1 MQTENKPT
9 STTNTQRTDELEVK
23 QWKTR
28 RKGDISIWDPKIIR
42 RAIPDSFKKL
52 DPRVQ
57 VKNPVMFVVEV
68 GSVVTTIEFVRLLF
82 AQPTATL
89 DRTHLNFEIFFV
101 LAVAIWLWF
110 TVVFANFAEAM
121 AEGRG
126 KAQADTLRR
135 ARTTTMAK
143 RLASP
148 DHLGPTQEVAAPELR
163 KGDLVLVEAGD
174 MIPGD
179 GDVVEGVA
187 SVDESAIT
195 GESAPVIRESGG
207 DRSAVTG
214 GTRVLSDWIVVQ
226 ISANPGETFLDRMI
240 ALVEGAKRQKTPNEI
255 ALNILIA
262 ALTIIFLLV
271 VVSLE
276 PFAIYSGQPVSVT
289 TLIALLVCLIPT
301 TIGGLLSAIGIA
313 GMDRMV
319 QRNVLA
325 MSGRA
330 VEAAGDVDVLLLD
343 KTGTITLGNRQA
355 TRFVPL
361 HGVEERDLAEAAMLS
376 SLSDETPEGRSIVA
390 LAREKYGL
398 TDKVDPSATFIPFSA
413 MTRMSGVDMNGAHN
427 GISQALVRSIRKGAS
442 DSVAAY
448 VAEHGGSTSDELKVI
463 VNGIASAGSTPLVV
477 AEVKAGSDSTDG
489 HARVLGVIELKDIV
503 KGGMRARFDELRK
516 MGIRTIMITGDNPL
530 TAAAIA
536 KEAGVDDFLA
546 QATPETKMKLIKEQQ
561 TGGRMVA
568 MTGDGTND
576 APALAQADVGVAMNT
591 GTQAAKEA
599 ANMVDLDS
607 NPTKLIEVV
616 EVGKQLLI
624 TRGALTTFS
633 IANDVAKYFA
643 IIPAAF
649 SVTYPQLQALNIM
662 HLATPNSAVLSA
674 VIFNALII
682 IALIPLALRGIR
694 YRAIGAGPLLRR
706 NLLIYGIGGIIIP
719 FIGIKA
725 IDLILQLLHLT
736 LG

>member
-1 MQTENKPT
+1 MQTNL
-9 STTNTQRTDELEVK
+9 RTDELEVK

-28 RKGDISIWDPKIIR
+28 RKGGISIWDPKIIR
-42 RAIPDSFKKL
+42 AAIPESFKKL

-57 VKNPVMFVVEV
+57 IKNPVMFVVEI
-68 GSVVTTIEFVRLLF
+68 GSVITTIEFVRLLF
-82 AQPTATL
+82 TQPTATFTSSQL
-89 DRTHLNFEIFFV
+89 VAERLFV
-101 LAVAIWLWF
+101 LAVAVWLWF

-148 DHLGPTQEVAAPELR
+148 DRTGKVQEVAAPELR

-174 MIPGD
+174 VIPGD

-226 ISANPGETFLDRMI
+226 VSANPGETFLDRMI

-262 ALTIIFLLV
+262 SLTVIFVLV

-276 PFAIYSGQPVSVT
+276 PFAIYSGQAVSVT

-301 TIGGLLSAIGIA
+301 TIGGLLSSIGIA

-361 HGVEERDLAEAAMLS
+361 QGVDEREVAQAAMLS

-390 LAREKYGL
+390 LAQEKYGF
-398 TDKVDPSATFIPFSA
+398 TDAVDPATTFIPFSA
-413 MTRMSGVDMNGAHN
+413 TTRMSGVDLNGKQSSNGAEH
-427 GISQALVRSIRKGAS
+427 VHTIRKGAA
-442 DSVAAY
+442 DAVAAY
-448 VAEHGGSTSDELKVI
+448 VAEHGGDQSNHDELQAI
-463 VNGIASAGSTPLVV
+463 VDGIARAGSTPLVV
-477 AEVKAGSDSTDG
+477 AETETGSNGTAEK
-489 HARVLGVIELKDIV
+489 ARVLGVIELKDIV
-503 KGGMRARFDELRK
+503 KGGMRARFDELRR

-530 TAAAIA
+530 TAATIA

-546 QATPETKMKLIKEQQ
+546 QATPETKMKLIREQQ
-561 TGGRMVA
+561 AGGRLVA

-624 TRGALTTFS
+624 TRGSLTTFS

-649 SVTYPQLQALNIM
+649 AVTYPQLNALNIM
-662 HLATPNSAVLSA
+662 RLATPHSAVLSA

-682 IALIPLALRGIR
+682 IALIPLALRGVK
-694 YRAIGAGPLLRR
+694 YRPIGAGPLLRR

-725 IDLILQLLHLT
+725 IDLILQVLHLT
-736 LG
+736 L